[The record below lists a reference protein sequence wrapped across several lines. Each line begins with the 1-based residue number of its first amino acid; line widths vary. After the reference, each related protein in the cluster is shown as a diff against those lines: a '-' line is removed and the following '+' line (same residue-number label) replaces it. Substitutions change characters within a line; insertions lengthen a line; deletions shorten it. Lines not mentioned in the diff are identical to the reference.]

1 MKRFPRPALT
11 TLLMVAAALG
21 ASMVMANDTKLKP
34 GSTFRDCTTDCPEMI
49 VLPAGDF
56 VMGSAEGVGSNQER
70 PSRNVTVAKPIA
82 VSRFEVTFQE
92 WDACVTGG
100 GCSHRPDDRNWGRGR
115 QPVINVSW
123 HDAKQY
129 TAWLAHKTGLPY
141 RLLSE
146 AEWEYAARA
155 GTTTR
160 FFFGDD
166 EAVLSDHG
174 WSAYNS
180 KNRTHPVGEKK
191 PNQFG
196 LYDMHGNA
204 AEWVEDPWHDN
215 YHGAPAD
222 ASTWVDGGDA
232 NRRVVRGGSWHTK
245 PDWLRSAFR
254 WGSIAESRSWL
265 GGFRVARALE
275 P

>member
-1 MKRFPRPALT
+1 MKRFSLPALI

-21 ASMVMANDTKLKP
+21 ASLVRANDTKLKP

-49 VLPAGDF
+49 VIPAGDF
-56 VMGSAEGVGSNQER
+56 MMGSVEGVGSNQER
-70 PSRNVTVAKPIA
+70 PSRRVTIAKPIA
-82 VSRFEVTFQE
+82 VSKFEVTFQE
-92 WDACVTGG
+92 WDACVTSG
-100 GCSHRPDDRNWGRGR
+100 GCSHRPDDRNWGRGT

-123 HDAKQY
+123 HDAKQFA
-129 TAWLAHKTGLPY
+129 AWLAHKTGSSY

-166 EAVLSDHG
+166 EAVLSNHG
-174 WSAYNS
+174 WSALNS
-180 KNRTHPVGEKK
+180 ENRTHPVGEKR

-196 LYDMHGNA
+196 LFDMHGNA
-204 AEWVEDPWHDN
+204 AEWVEDSWHDS

-222 ASTWVDGGDA
+222 ASTWVEGGDV

-265 GGFRVARALE
+265 TGFRVARTLE